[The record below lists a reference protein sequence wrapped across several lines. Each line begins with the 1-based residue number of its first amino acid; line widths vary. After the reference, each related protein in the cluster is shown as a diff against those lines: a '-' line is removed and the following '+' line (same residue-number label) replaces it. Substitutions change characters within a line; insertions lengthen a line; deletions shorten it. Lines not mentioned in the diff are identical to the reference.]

1 MNVNLTTLDLI
12 LDFLIKNVLNNY
24 KDYFTIL
31 VLIVCLFLIG
41 MSFVYNYKT
50 EISKL
55 LKN

>member
-12 LDFLIKNVLNNY
+12 LDFLIKKVLNNY
-24 KDYFTIL
+24 KEYFTIL